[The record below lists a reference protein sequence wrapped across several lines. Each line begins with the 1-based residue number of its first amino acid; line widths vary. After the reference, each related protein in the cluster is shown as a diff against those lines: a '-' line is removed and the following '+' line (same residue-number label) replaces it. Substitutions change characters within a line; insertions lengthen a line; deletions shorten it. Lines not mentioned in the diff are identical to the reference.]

1 MAGIF
6 FYPEGVIGERV
17 ENISYIAFNLSLMGF
32 GPREQNWEGKHLHH
46 LRLYGN

>member
-1 MAGIF
+1 MFPAGIF

-32 GPREQNWEGKHLHH
+32 GQEKIELGRKNI
-46 LRLYGN
+46 YTI